1 MLLLGVR
8 RIVAKKT
15 YGGATRLQDPSNQ
28 PLSGGHEVSPGRKP
42 RVKRRKYLS
51 RGAATPTGKPFPQN
65 QTGHDFS
72 RLPVI
77 QSLYLR
83 IKSR

>member
-8 RIVAKKT
+8 RIVGKKT

-42 RVKRRKYLS
+42 RVKVPQGYERR
-51 RGAATPTGKPFPQN
+51 R
-65 QTGHDFS
+65 
-72 RLPVI
+72 R
-77 QSLYLR
+77 
-83 IKSR
+83 

>member
-8 RIVAKKT
+8 RIVGKKT

-51 RGAATPTGKPFPQN
+51 RGAATPTEKPFRR
-65 QTGHDFS
+65 TKLGTTFLTS
-72 RLPVI
+72 
-77 QSLYLR
+77 QSSNPC
-83 IKSR
+83 I